1 MTSGF
6 SVVPAGAKARHHS
19 ISRPFLLSST
29 TRCCAKKQSKNNNAD
44 LHQPANEFSRTL
56 RPDRILRTTG
66 QQQQRSYHVS
76 VKADPGECESL
87 AHRFD
92 LSQIRRLSADLA
104 LRPEFMGYTSL
115 NHKRSSCGMEVE
127 GTCRATVTQRCVRT
141 NEDFQVDL
149 EFPLYCI
156 VRPVTPLLVSSE
168 QQLTASYDGDD
179 DDYDE
184 YRRGSSTETARRGKT
199 TTASY
204 RPQDRNLDE
213 MDVMEMQNMLQADLS
228 AEEDVLME
236 DESIYTTDGLLD
248 IGELVAQLFWLEL
261 DPYPKR
267 PGTDPVQRSIT
278 G

>member
-6 SVVPAGAKARHHS
+6 SVLPAGAKARYQTLS
-19 ISRPFLLSST
+19 SRQCPTST

-44 LHQPANEFSRTL
+44 VHQPANEFSRTL
-56 RPDRILRTTG
+56 RPDRILRTAG
-66 QQQQRSYHVS
+66 QQQQRSYRVS

-87 AHRFD
+87 AQRFD
-92 LSQIRRLSADLA
+92 LSQIRSLSADLA
-104 LRPEFMGYTSL
+104 LRPELMGYTV
-115 NHKRSSCGMEVE
+115 NKRSCGVEVE

-168 QQLTASYDGDD
+168 QQLTASYDD

-184 YRRGSSTETARRGKT
+184 YRRGSSTETARRGKQAAT
-199 TTASY
+199 Y